1 MLKEFDKIDDY
12 IKEKKFR
19 HEKTQQAYRRSLM
32 RFIDFIE
39 NSSPDFKRLTFD
51 NLIKEFDS
59 DLKKSKKN
67 YADST
72 RFFTLKVVSNYFK
85 YLNQK
90 GISDVF
96 GISINKVFDKSERDL
111 DKISEKSIIS
121 IDEKNKLFECVRTF
135 DDYLNLFLFM
145 IAFYCGLKTQHLCG
159 IKFSD
164 FVNVNGKLY
173 FDNRLY
179 EKHPVMIELP
189 EEVREVYLK
198 ILPRKPRVFVF
209 IAESGKEYYARYVI
223 RVFKFYCNKA
233 GINHYSPM
241 DFRHSS
247 VYYYV
252 KENGVDIQKIQYRYN
267 WYGDNLKRLYG
278 DLLGIK

>member
-51 NLIKEFDS
+51 NLIKEFDI
-59 DLKKSKKN
+59 DLKKNN

-72 RFFTLKVVSNYFK
+72 RFFTLKVVINYFK
-85 YLNQK
+85 YLSQE

-96 GISINKVFDKSERDL
+96 GISINKVFDKSEKDL

-121 IDEKNKLFECVRTF
+121 IDEKIKLFECVRAYN
-135 DDYLNLFLFM
+135 DYLNLFLFM
-145 IAFYCGLKTQHLCG
+145 IAFYCGLKTQHLCN

-164 FVNVNGKLY
+164 FINVNGKLY
-173 FDNRLY
+173 YDNRLY
-179 EKHPVMIELP
+179 EKHPVMIGLP
-189 EEVREVYLK
+189 EEVREVYLR
-198 ILPRKPRVFVF
+198 ILPRKPREF
-209 IAESGKEYYARYVI
+209 IFITESGKDYYARYVN

-252 KENGVDIQKIQYRYN
+252 KENGIDIQKIQYRYN